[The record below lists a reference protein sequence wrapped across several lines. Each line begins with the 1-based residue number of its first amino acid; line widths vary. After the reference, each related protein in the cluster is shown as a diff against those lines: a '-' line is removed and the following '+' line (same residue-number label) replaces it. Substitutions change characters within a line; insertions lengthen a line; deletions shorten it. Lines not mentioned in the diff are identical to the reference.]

1 MDHGDFTKQLD
12 EVGLGRTDLPR
23 STLRNWARAG
33 LIPGPSPYTKKGK
46 RGRFRN
52 WPDEAVEEAAAVW
65 ALRNLESG
73 WFLSP
78 PPSDAVKRI
87 KFEADSIH
95 KKLKNDV
102 NFCRHFGKKSFDP
115 EGRVGYYLKSY
126 DLHPF
131 IVTRIATIEKVRY
144 TKSVR
149 ETAKVVFLW
158 NEHSLNENG
167 EEPFEWKFNR
177 VIFESSNENHV
188 VVRFEPSPEL
198 KEKQLSIMRADLKKY
213 GLRRLSAEEWT
224 EIENSAARKKD
235 KRDDRLS
242 PSSE

>member
-1 MDHGDFTKQLD
+1 MDHKDFTDQLT
-12 EVGLGRTDLPR
+12 EVGLDSKKLPR
-23 STLRNWARAG
+23 STLRNWAREG
-33 LIPGPSPYTKKGK
+33 LIPGPEPYTKKG
-46 RGRFRN
+46 RQGRFRN

-65 ALRNLESG
+65 ALRNLKAG

-78 PPSDAVKRI
+78 PPSEKVKRI

-95 KKLKNDV
+95 KKLKNDED
-102 NFCRHFGKKSFDP
+102 FSRHFVEKSFDP
-115 EGRVGYYLKSY
+115 EGRVGDYLKSY

-131 IVTRIATIEKVRY
+131 IVTRIATIEKVRHI
-144 TKSVR
+144 KSVR

-167 EEPFEWKFNR
+167 EEPFEGKFNR

-198 KEKQLSIMRADLKKY
+198 KDKQLSIMRADLKKY
-213 GLRRLSAEEWT
+213 GLKRLSAEEWA
-224 EIENSAARKKD
+224 EVENSAARNK
-235 KRDDRLS
+235 
-242 PSSE
+242 E

>member
-1 MDHGDFTKQLD
+1 MDHD
-12 EVGLGRTDLPR
+12 EFSDRLSEIGLSPKDLPR
-23 STLRNWARAG
+23 STLRNWAREG
-33 LIPGPSPYTKKGK
+33 LIPGPSPYSKKG
-46 RGRFRN
+46 RSGRFRN
-52 WPDEAVEEAAAVW
+52 WPQEAVEEAAAVW

-78 PPSDAVKRI
+78 PPSDTVKRI

-95 KKLKNDV
+95 NKLKNDI
-102 NFCRHFGKKSFDP
+102 NFCRHFAEKSFDP

-126 DLHPF
+126 DLHPY
-131 IVTRIATIEKVRY
+131 IVTRISTIEKVRH

-177 VIFESSNENHV
+177 VIFESSNANHV
-188 VVRFEPSPEL
+188 VVSFDPSPEL
-198 KEKQLSIMRADLKKY
+198 KEKQLSIMRADPEKY
-213 GLRRLSAEEWT
+213 YARRLSAEEWA
-224 EIENSAARKKD
+224 EIENSAARKK
-235 KRDDRLS
+235 
-242 PSSE
+242 E